1 MTNQEPETDTHTMP
15 YSGDTFDEFRT
26 RITRHAYA
34 AQERYGTLVD
44 RAIANQRSGSQPPLT
59 DGEHREMRLAH
70 HACFYGWSV
79 VSLIGFIREHH
90 GEDAAHRA
98 ADLVDDIGTNGDAP
112 YTDDLPYPPVQD
124 EAVAR

>member
-1 MTNQEPETDTHTMP
+1 MTDTHTTP

-34 AQERYGTLVD
+34 AQQRYGTLID
-44 RAIANQRSGSQPPLT
+44 KAIENHRDTDGKPLT
-59 DGEHREMRLAH
+59 DDEHREMRFTH

-79 VSLIGFIREHH
+79 VSLIGFIRNSWGDE
-90 GEDAAHRA
+90 AAQQA

-112 YTDDLPYPPVQD
+112 FTDDLPYPPIQD
-124 EAVAR
+124 EGVA